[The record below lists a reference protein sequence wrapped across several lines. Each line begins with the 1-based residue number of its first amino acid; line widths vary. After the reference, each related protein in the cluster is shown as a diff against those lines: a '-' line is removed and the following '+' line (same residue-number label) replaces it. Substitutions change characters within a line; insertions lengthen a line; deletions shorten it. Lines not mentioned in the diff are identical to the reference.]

1 MSWETDY
8 IRKLKTAGE
17 ALQAVESGMRVWMHA
32 NSGYPAALMNALAQ
46 RGSCVRDV
54 EIAHML
60 SFVNIPTAE
69 PQLADSFRHNS
80 LFIGSNVR
88 TAIAEGR
95 GDYVP
100 VHLSDVERLMESGLL
115 PIDVALIQVTPP
127 DRHGFVSLGA
137 SIETTITAARCA
149 RHVIAQVNS
158 YVPRTYGTTQ
168 LHVSEIDAFVEHAEP
183 VAESPRHESSEAQ
196 RMIARH
202 VAGLIEDGS
211 TIQVGIGGLPD
222 AILSFLTD
230 RKNLGVHTEVLS
242 DGAIPL
248 IEAGIINGRHKTFHP
263 YKTVV
268 GIALGTQKL
277 YEFINENSFFE
288 FLPNKHVND
297 PFLIAQNDHM
307 VAINSAL
314 QIDLTGQ
321 VCAESIGQRFYSG
334 FGGQLDFIRGAARSK
349 YGKPVIA
356 LSSTAREGTVSRIV
370 PMLNPGAGVL
380 TTRADV
386 HYVATEF
393 GIVNLH
399 GKSVRQ
405 RAELLISIAHPLFR
419 DELVEHCVRAQWF
432 KRNQEPLPQTRAAA
446 ACVM

>member
-1 MSWETDY
+1 MSWEKDY
-8 IRKLKTAGE
+8 IRKLKTAAE
-17 ALQAVESGMRVWMHA
+17 AVRVVESGMRVWMHA

-46 RGSCVRDV
+46 RAPGLRDV

-60 SFVNIPTAE
+60 SFSNIPTAE
-69 PQLADSFRHNS
+69 PPLADSFRHNS

-100 VHLSDVERLMESGLL
+100 IHLSDVEPLMESGLW
-115 PIDVALIQVTPP
+115 PIDVAVILVTPP
-127 DRHGFVSLGA
+127 DRHGFVSVGA
-137 SIETTITAARCA
+137 SIETTMTAARSA
-149 RHVIAQVNS
+149 RYVIAQVNHC
-158 YVPRTYGTTQ
+158 VPRTCGHTQ
-168 LHVSEIDAFVEHAEP
+168 LHVSEIDAFVEHSEPLAEL
-183 VAESPRHESSEAQ
+183 PRHESSESQ
-196 RMIARH
+196 RMIAKH
-202 VAGLIEDGS
+202 VASLIEDGS
-211 TIQVGIGGLPD
+211 TIQVGVGGMPD
-222 AILSFLTD
+222 AILTFLTG
-230 RKNLGVHTEVLS
+230 RKDLGIHTEALS

-248 IEAGIINGRHKTFHP
+248 IEAGVINGRRKTLHRHKA
-263 YKTVV
+263 VV
-268 GIALGTQKL
+268 GIALGTKKL
-277 YEFINENSFFE
+277 YEFVNENAFFE
-288 FLPNKHVND
+288 FHPNRYIND
-297 PFLIAQNDHM
+297 PFVIAQNDHM

-334 FGGQLDFIRGAARSK
+334 FGGQLDFIRGAARAR

-356 LSSTAREGTVSRIV
+356 LSSTACEGTVSRIV
-370 PMLNPGAGVL
+370 PLLNPGGGVL

-393 GIVNLH
+393 GVVNLH

-405 RAELLISIAHPLFR
+405 RAELLISIAHPSFREELF
-419 DELVEHCVRAQWF
+419 EHCVRAQWF
-432 KRNQEPLPQTRAAA
+432 KRNQEPVPQARAAA